1 MTRIRAVLLD
11 MDDTLCDSE
20 GLTAIRLEAVQQS
33 LSDSVEPTLL
43 KNVMQEALSW
53 DSVGVPGK
61 YQNRIARMAEQLE
74 LDEEATNR
82 MRAVYNTVLM
92 DKLRLYDGV
101 EDMLVWLRDRVSLG
115 LITNGPSEL
124 QRGKIDLLGI
134 EPYFRSIAV
143 GGEVGA
149 YKPDPKIFDHCLNE
163 LGVSADEALYVG
175 DRTEADVVGA
185 RDMGIIAIRIHKSYP
200 FPMADDPAPDF
211 FLDHVTELPA
221 LMIDQGWLSPESGA
235 ATTGIARER
244 GGP

>member
-20 GLTAIRLEAVQQS
+20 GLTAIRLEAVQHS
-33 LSDSVEPTLL
+33 LVGEVESTLL
-43 KNVMQEALSW
+43 SRVMEQALSW

-61 YQNRIARMAEQLE
+61 YVNRLARMSEQLG
-74 LDEEATNR
+74 LDEDATIR

-101 EDMLVWLRDRVSLG
+101 EDTLKWLRDRVKLG

-134 EPYFRSIAV
+134 EPYFQSIAV
-143 GGEVGA
+143 GGEVDA
-149 YKPDPKIFDHCLNE
+149 HKPDRKIFEHCLSE
-163 LGVSADEALYVG
+163 LDVSADEAICVG
-175 DRTEADVVGA
+175 DRTEADIVGA
-185 RDMGIIAIRIHKSYP
+185 RDMGIIAIRIRRAYP

-211 FLDHVTELPA
+211 FLDQLTELPA
-221 LMIDQGWLSPESGA
+221 LMIAQGWISPESTV
-235 ATTGIARER
+235 ATTGIAVER